1 MSISKTELQQ
11 LVGKLSQ
18 TGTEQIHDD
27 TLLVGDL
34 HMDSIKIVE
43 LLATLSEEHGIEVG
57 EHDAANLNTFQ
68 DLYLLTQQK

>member
-11 LVGKLSQ
+11 LVAKLSQ
-18 TGTEQIHDD
+18 TSATQIHNE
-27 TLLVGDL
+27 TLLVGEL

-57 EHDAANLNTFQ
+57 EHEAANLNTFQ
-68 DLYLLTQQK
+68 DLYRLTQQN

>member
-18 TGTEQIHDD
+18 TGAEQIHDD